1 MAEHNAKHLDSI
13 ESLRG
18 IAALMV
24 LLYHL
29 AELVKIPLPGSLG
42 FIATHFGLGVPLF
55 YTLSGFV
62 LAYGYADRL
71 EGRGQIQR
79 FYIRR
84 LFRIAPLF
92 YAMLALWLL
101 ANWVVWNKTFSFETL
116 FLNMSFL
123 FGLVPGQHESI
134 VWAGWSI
141 GIEMLFYLMFPVIA
155 VLVPNLRTAL
165 TGFVVACIL
174 STAIF
179 GTLSAA
185 GMGSYAYM
193 NLGTHLPFF
202 MGGVLSYRLWQ
213 AMKFARMPGV
223 GWSFLAGSI
232 LLAVAVASSDH
243 LYSAL
248 VRIGFERGIW
258 AVVFGMLLLSAC
270 YVRNP
275 VLESGPLRNLGKLS
289 FSLYLLHPMIMVS
302 LIKLDFPKYVAQLS
316 DGTMANFLI
325 AAIISISLVWMCSAL
340 SFRFVES
347 PGIEVGRRLAQRFK

>member
-1 MAEHNAKHLDSI
+1 
-13 ESLRG
+13 
-18 IAALMV
+18 MV

-42 FIATHFGLGVPLF
+42 FISSHFGLGVPLF

-71 EGRGQIQR
+71 EGRVQIWR

-92 YAMLALWLL
+92 YAMLVLWLL
-101 ANWVVWNKTFSFETL
+101 ANWFVWNRTFSFQTL

-141 GIEMLFYLMFPVIA
+141 GIEMLFYLVFPVIA
-155 VLVPNLRTAL
+155 VLIPNLRTAVA
-165 TGFVVACIL
+165 GFVVACIL
-174 STAIF
+174 SSAVF
-179 GTLSAA
+179 GTLSDA

-213 AMKFARMPGV
+213 TMQFAHMPRL
-223 GWSFLAGSI
+223 GWGFLIASI
-232 LLAVAVASSDH
+232 LLAVTVAGSDH

-248 VRIGFERGIW
+248 ARIGFERGIW
-258 AVVFGMLLLSAC
+258 AVVFGMLLLSTC
-270 YVRNP
+270 YARNP
-275 VLESGPLRNLGKLS
+275 VFESGPLRNLGKLS
-289 FSLYLLHPMIMVS
+289 FSLYLLHPMIMVI
-302 LIKLDFPKYVAQLS
+302 LIKLDFAAYAAQLTET
-316 DGTMANFLI
+316 TMANFLV
-325 AAIISISLVWMCSAL
+325 AAVASIGLVWMASAV

-347 PGIEVGRRLAQRFK
+347 PGIELGRRLAQRYAPIKGLDAP